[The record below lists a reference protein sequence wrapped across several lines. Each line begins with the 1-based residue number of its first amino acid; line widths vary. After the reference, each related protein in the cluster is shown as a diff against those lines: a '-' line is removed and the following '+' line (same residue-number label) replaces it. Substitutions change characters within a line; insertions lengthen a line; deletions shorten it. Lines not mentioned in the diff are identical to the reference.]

1 MREMI
6 RLLVHKKYFHI
17 CIMIVMIA
25 IILFT
30 LGIIVLR
37 YNVEGETNMPFN
49 LSKITIISSSE
60 GIDKDSGENK
70 WAFDI
75 NQNNDIYMYIEKN
88 KQYTKE
94 EAIKS
99 INITNISVEKQKQ
112 KGNIM
117 FYKPDQLS
125 ENTIFQNKD
134 ENRID
139 KIEYIGDMESNVQ
152 NLKISNQG
160 GIVAFRY
167 ANDKIAEYIS
177 NDEEINHSNLLKKAN
192 VIQEDLTAKLYF
204 NIKIKVESG
213 TEYQADISLDL
224 PVNNVIEEGT
234 TSTEMTELDDI
245 IFKRI

>member
-1 MREMI
+1 MRETI

-25 IILFT
+25 IIFFT

-99 INITNISVEKQKQ
+99 IDITNIRVEKQKQ
-112 KGNIM
+112 KGNII

-139 KIEYIGDMESNVQ
+139 KVEYIGDMESNVQ
-152 NLKISNQG
+152 NLRISNQG

-192 VIQEDLTAKLYF
+192 LMQEDLTAKLYF
-204 NIKIKVESG
+204 NMKIKVESG

-234 TSTEMTELDDI
+234 TSTEITELDDI